1 MDRRDTVRLFRSRLS
16 ERLQASALSQS
27 RFAALVGIDRSTLSQ
42 LLADDGD
49 RLPRADTVAAIATA
63 LQVSAD
69 WLLGLSNDMDIAAD
83 ILQQSFTIEPT
94 ERSPSDALLDAW
106 HDEAIGY
113 KIRHVPSNLPDLLK
127 IPEVTSHEY
136 QASSARTSAQA
147 RIDSASRL
155 AYSRLPESEM
165 EICSPLQELE
175 TFAAGGGIWR
185 GLDVDVRRRQ
195 IANMIDLIEELYP
208 TLRWF
213 LFDQLNQF
221 SVPVTIFGPDRAAIY
236 VGQMYFVFSTTEHIR
251 VLINH
256 FDSLIRGAVVQPT
269 EIVGHLQS
277 LRDRLVR

>member
-1 MDRRDTVRLFRSRLS
+1 MDRRDTVRLFRGRLT
-16 ERLQASALSQS
+16 ERLRASAMSQS

-42 LLADDGD
+42 LLADDSD

-94 ERSPSDALLDAW
+94 ERSPSDALLTAW
-106 HDEAIGY
+106 HDEAVGY

-127 IPEVTSHEY
+127 LPETTSHEY
-136 QASSARTSAQA
+136 QASSARTSDQA

-155 AYSRLPESEM
+155 SYSRLPESEM
-165 EICSPLQELE
+165 EVCSPLQDLE
-175 TFAAGGGIWR
+175 IFATGGGIWQ
-185 GLDVDVRRRQ
+185 GLNVDIRRRQ
-195 IANMIDLIEELYP
+195 IDSMIDLIEELYP

-213 LFDQLNQF
+213 LFDQLNHY

-269 EIVGHLQS
+269 EMVTHLLA
-277 LRDRLVR
+277 LRERMVR